1 MLIRSML
8 TTVLLVAA
16 GLPSLAGA
24 ADAPTTSPDSEPVF
38 SATVSTVPEDYR
50 DRMIGVSWK
59 PGCPVPIDDL
69 RIIDMNYWGFD
80 GSVHDGGLLM
90 VHKDVVDEVVAAF
103 GDMFAADFPIR
114 LVEPEGGITGR
125 IEEGS
130 GIDWFELHLGVMV
143 EGQPVDLVPALVR
156 LIASGEATEL
166 IAAEAEETADDAPV
180 LLPLPDGRLLPLPAR
195 QVVPILAALVE
206 LFAGRTGAEGEGA
219 GGRFGFMH
227 TTGKSAQDLA
237 GDHARVTACS
247 HQRAF

>member
-114 LVEPEGGITGR
+114 RMELIEEYDGSDDASMAADNTSAFNCRPITGSPGR
-125 IEEGS
+125 YSIHSYGKA
-130 GIDWFELHLGVMV
+130 IDINTV
-143 EGQPVDLVPALVR
+143 ENPYVNGDTVLPPA
-156 LIASGEATEL
+156 
-166 IAAEAEETADDAPV
+166 
-180 LLPLPDGRLLPLPAR
+180 
-195 QVVPILAALVE
+195 
-206 LFAGRTGAEGEGA
+206 GA
-219 GGRFGFMH
+219 GYLDRTDVRPGMIVKNDAVVKAFKKRGFKWGGNWH
-227 TTGKSAQDLA
+227 SLKDYQHFEAKK
-237 GDHARVTACS
+237 V
-247 HQRAF
+247 

>member
-90 VHKDVVDEVVAAF
+90 VHKDVVDEVCGFTGKDDPHDDQVDALAAAVAALR
-103 GDMFAADFPIR
+103 GSSMAEALSSFAQRQREA
-114 LVEPEGGITGR
+114 
-125 IEEGS
+125 GS
-130 GIDWFELHLGVMV
+130 GW
-143 EGQPVDLVPALVR
+143 ALPKV
-156 LIASGEATEL
+156 G
-166 IAAEAEETADDAPV
+166 
-180 LLPLPDGRLLPLPAR
+180 
-195 QVVPILAALVE
+195 
-206 LFAGRTGAEGEGA
+206 
-219 GGRFGFMH
+219 
-227 TTGKSAQDLA
+227 
-237 GDHARVTACS
+237 
-247 HQRAF
+247 

>member
-1 MLIRSML
+1 ML

-114 LVEPEGGITGR
+114 RMELIEEYDGSDDASMAADNTSAFNCRPITGSPGR
-125 IEEGS
+125 YSIHSYGKA
-130 GIDWFELHLGVMV
+130 IDINTV
-143 EGQPVDLVPALVR
+143 ENPYVNGDTVLPPA
-156 LIASGEATEL
+156 
-166 IAAEAEETADDAPV
+166 
-180 LLPLPDGRLLPLPAR
+180 
-195 QVVPILAALVE
+195 
-206 LFAGRTGAEGEGA
+206 GA
-219 GGRFGFMH
+219 GYLDRTDVRPGMIVKNDAVVKAFKKRGFKWGGNWH
-227 TTGKSAQDLA
+227 SLKDYQHFEAKK
-237 GDHARVTACS
+237 V
-247 HQRAF
+247 